1 MESEQFLTI
10 KKTIIN
16 LTQFWQKKTIEFGLD
31 MQFEEKFESPQWRKI
46 K

>member
-10 KKTIIN
+10 KKPIIN
-16 LTQFWQKKTIEFGLD
+16 LTQFGQKKIGNGLD
-31 MQFEEKFESPQWRKI
+31 RQFEEKFENPQWRKI